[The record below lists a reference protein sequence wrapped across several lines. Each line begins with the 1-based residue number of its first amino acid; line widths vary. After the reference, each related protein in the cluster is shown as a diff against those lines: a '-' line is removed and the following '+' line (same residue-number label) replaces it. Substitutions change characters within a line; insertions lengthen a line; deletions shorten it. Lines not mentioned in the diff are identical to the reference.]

1 MREDLLSKEDTIK
14 LTNKQNQLTVV
25 SEGRG

>member
-14 LTNKQNQLTVV
+14 STNKQKQLTVV